1 MNWNL
6 IVRSDESAYNQIA
19 DYVRTQVAL
28 GNLKPDERLPA
39 IRELS
44 QELKLDPGTVARA
57 YRELEQ
63 EGTIVTRYGKGSFIA
78 SAIRGKNINEQRQK
92 RLEVV
97 VEKAILEALGMG
109 FAVEDIETAFTLHM
123 AGWRERRSPS
133 DRKKKQPYMRPD
145 KLLRFVGSH
154 DIAVELLA
162 VHLSTFAP
170 GVHLTTSFIGSLAG
184 LIALERNEAD
194 IAGAHL
200 FDEETGEYNIPHI
213 KKLMPNETV
222 VLINLVQRIQG
233 LMVKPGNPKHILG
246 IRDLI
251 RSDITYVNRQ
261 RGSGTRILL
270 DAQLR
275 HQGIVSTKIKGY
287 DREET
292 THSAVAG
299 AIAQGDADVG
309 LGAQSAASAA
319 GLDFI
324 PLIKERYDLIIL
336 KEKFSNPFAQRLVE
350 VIRQDSFHEMLRS
363 IPGYDLTDT
372 GTITTVNAN

>member
-44 QELKLDPGTVARA
+44 RELKLDPGTVARA

-78 SAIRGKNINEQRQK
+78 SAIRGRNINEQRQK

-133 DRKKKQPYMRPD
+133 GRKKKQPYIKTD

-170 GVHLTTSFIGSLAG
+170 GVHLTTSFVGSLAG

-213 KKLMPNETV
+213 KKLMPNETI

-251 RSDITYVNRQ
+251 RSDITFVNRQ
-261 RGSGTRILL
+261 KGSGTRILL

-275 HQGIVSTKIKGY
+275 HHGISLAKVKGY

-372 GTITTVNAN
+372 GTITTVDAK